1 MKAKILDKKIE
12 IRHDKAI
19 DVEKVCY
26 LVKLSLKDYILA
38 LPADYKSYYVQREI
52 VYNPYLDNLINTV
65 LNEGHIPSIVLIIEN
80 LQHKIESPNL
90 EIEGFKIL
98 DGLQRTHRLKVI
110 WDTIQLLKSA
120 LNNSNDILDYG
131 RIKISREYSKQ
142 INQIES
148 SSNILS
154 KLIDYKKSHLDEN
167 LEDKFAKNFM
177 WFEVWSGLDPD
188 EEVQKMLILNA
199 GHKPVKTK
207 HQLELL
213 FNNLIPI
220 ISKTS
225 TPDFKLIK
233 EKEVSS
239 IQHSK
244 NRTIGHFHF
253 SHIIS
258 AVLSYE
264 AGKPV
269 TTNINLIQ
277 KTQNDEFNDE
287 EFDIKYDF
295 DFFKTFIATIVKL
308 DIALYSFYKELGTQ
322 WLGREITL
330 VGLFAASGKIAKEND
345 KLSFTE
351 VCDIIERQ
359 LVQKPEVLDLPGFE
373 KTRNGLD
380 LSKVNIGNV
389 NKVAV
394 YDGLYDILTGKVEL
408 KINWK
413 IYFKVGIDE
422 NN

>member
-12 IRHDKAI
+12 IKYNKTLG
-19 DVEKVCY
+19 VEKICY

-38 LPADYKSYYVQREI
+38 LPVDYKSYYVQREI

-65 LNEGHIPSIVLIIEN
+65 LNEGHIPSIVLIVEN
-80 LQHKIESPNL
+80 LQHKTGSPDL
-90 EIEGFKIL
+90 EIKEFKIL

-110 WDTIQLLKSA
+110 WDTIQLFNSILKTSKEI
-120 LNNSNDILDYG
+120 LNYA

-142 INQIES
+142 INQIDS

-154 KLIDYKKSHLDEN
+154 KLIEYQRNHPDEN
-167 LEDKFAKNFM
+167 LEDKFAKNFV
-177 WFEVWSGLDPD
+177 WFEIWSGLDPD

-233 EKEVSS
+233 EKEISS

-277 KTQNDEFNDE
+277 KTQNEEFNDE

-295 DFFKTFIATIVKL
+295 DFFRTFIATIVKL
-308 DIALYSFYKELGTQ
+308 DTVLYLTYKELGTQ

-330 VGLFAASGKIAKEND
+330 VGLFAASGKIAKEMD
-345 KLSFTE
+345 LSFPE
-351 VCDIIERQ
+351 ICNVIDKRLI
-359 LVQKPEVLDLPGFE
+359 QKPEILDLPIFE

-389 NKVAV
+389 NKTAV
-394 YDGLYDILTGKVEL
+394 YQGLYDILTDKVNS
-408 KINWK
+408 KINWN
-413 IYFKVGIDE
+413 IYFKVDVNE
-422 NN
+422 NS

>member
-1 MKAKILDKKIE
+1 MKAKILDKKTE
-12 IRHDKAI
+12 IRDEI
-19 DVEKVCY
+19 DRDVTKICY
-26 LVKLSLKDYILA
+26 LVKLSLKEYILA
-38 LPADYKSYYVQREI
+38 LPSDYKSYYVQREI
-52 VYNPYLDNLINTV
+52 VHNPYLDNLINTV

-80 LQHKIESPNL
+80 ASGNESSQDLDIE
-90 EIEGFKIL
+90 EFKIL

-110 WDTIQLLKSA
+110 WDTIVLLNDALKSSA
-120 LNNSNDILDYG
+120 NILDLG
-131 RIKISREYSKQ
+131 RLKISREYSKQ

-154 KLIDYKKSHLDEN
+154 KLIEYQKNHLHEN
-167 LEDKFAKNFM
+167 IEDKFAKNFM
-177 WFEVWSGLDPD
+177 WFEVWYGLDPN

-213 FNNLIPI
+213 FNNLVPI
-220 ISKTS
+220 ITKTS
-225 TPDFKLIK
+225 TSDFKLIK
-233 EKEVSS
+233 EKEQSS

-244 NRTIGHFHF
+244 KRAVGHFHF

-277 KTQNDEFNDE
+277 KTQNNEFNE
-287 EFDIKYDF
+287 NEFDIKYDF
-295 DFFKTFIATIVKL
+295 DFFKTFITTIVKL
-308 DIALYSFYKELGTQ
+308 DKSLQTFYKELGTQ

-330 VGLFAASGKIAKEND
+330 VGLFAASGRLAKENST
-345 KLSFTE
+345 LSFYE
-351 VCDIIERQ
+351 VCDIIDSQ
-359 LVQKPEVLDLPGFE
+359 LIQKPEILDLAGFE
-373 KTRNGLD
+373 KARNSLD

-389 NKVAV
+389 NKTAV
-394 YDGLYDILTGKVEL
+394 YDGLYDILTGKVTL
-408 KINWK
+408 KINWR
-413 IYFKVGIDE
+413 IYFKTGIDE